1 MKKLIIGI
9 GTALILIAVAVAVY
23 LQLYIYH
30 YNRGNE
36 FYELGQYEKA
46 ASEYEKSLKL
56 HVPKGREC
64 DIRVNYA
71 LSLCAGLN
79 LNDIKALTEDEKT
92 EMINTLE
99 TAIDIL
105 VEEECAHRDDD
116 NGHDKEAQKLK
127 NELQEIIDMLKQEQE
142 QEQQQESDDDE
153 EEMEQPQ
160 EEELS
165 EEQQQLQ
172 EIMQQG
178 TNEHATGM
186 EQMEMYDEYSY
197 YNGQCW

>member
-9 GTALILIAVAVAVY
+9 GTALILIAVAVTVY
-23 LQLYIYH
+23 LQLYIFH

-46 ASEYEKSLKL
+46 ASEYEKSLKFY
-56 HVPKGREC
+56 VPNGKEC

-71 LSLCAGLN
+71 LSMCAGLN
-79 LNDIKALTEDEKT
+79 LNNISGLTEDEKT
-92 EMINTLE
+92 VMIGILE

-105 VEEECAHRDDD
+105 VEEECAHRDDN
-116 NGHDKEAQKLK
+116 NGHDDEAQKLK

-142 QEQQQESDDDE
+142 QPQEPDENE
-153 EEMEQPQ
+153 EEAEQPK
-160 EEELS
+160 EDELS

-178 TNEHATGM
+178 TNEHTAGM
-186 EQMEMYDEYSY
+186 EEIEMYDGYSY
-197 YNGQCW
+197 YGGQCW

>member
-9 GTALILIAVAVAVY
+9 GSALILAAVAVTVC
-23 LQLYIYH
+23 LQLYIFH

-36 FYELGQYEKA
+36 FYELGQHEKA
-46 ASEYEKSLKL
+46 ASEYEKALKL
-56 HVPKGREC
+56 YVPEGREC

-71 LSLCAGLN
+71 LSMCAGLN
-79 LNDIKALTEDEKT
+79 LNDLTGLTEEEKT
-92 EMINTLE
+92 AMINTLE

-105 VEEECAHRDDD
+105 VEEECAHRNDN
-116 NGHDKEAQKLK
+116 NGHDAEAQRLK

-142 QEQQQESDDDE
+142 QEQPEDSDENQEE
-153 EEMEQPQ
+153 VEQP

-178 TNEHATGM
+178 TDEHTAGM
-186 EQMEMYDEYSY
+186 EEMEMYDGYSY

>member
-9 GTALILIAVAVAVY
+9 GTALILIAVAVAIY
-23 LQLYIYH
+23 LQLYIFH

-36 FYELGQYEKA
+36 FYELGQHEKA
-46 ASEYEKSLKL
+46 AAEYEKSLKL
-56 HVPKGREC
+56 YVPKGREC

-71 LSLCAGLN
+71 LSMCAGLN
-79 LNDIKALTEDEKT
+79 LNDITALTEDEKT
-92 EMINTLE
+92 EIINTLE

-105 VEEECAHRDDD
+105 VEEECAHRNDN
-116 NGHDKEAQKLK
+116 NGHDDEAQKLK
-127 NELQEIIDMLKQEQE
+127 NELQEIIDMLKQQQE
-142 QEQQQESDDDE
+142 QPQESDDDE

-160 EEELS
+160 EDELS

-178 TNEHATGM
+178 TNEHTAGM

>member
-9 GTALILIAVAVAVY
+9 SMALVLIAVAVAVY
-23 LQLYIYH
+23 LQLYIFH

-105 VEEECAHRDDD
+105 VEEECAHRDDN
-116 NGHDKEAQKLK
+116 NGHDKEAQRLK
-127 NELQEIIDMLKQEQE
+127 NELQEIIDMLKQPQE
-142 QEQQQESDDDE
+142 QPQESDDNE
-153 EEMEQPQ
+153 EETEQPQ
-160 EEELS
+160 EAELS

-178 TNEHATGM
+178 TNEHAAGM
-186 EQMEMYDEYSY
+186 EQMELYDEYSY

>member
-9 GTALILIAVAVAVY
+9 GTALILIAVAVTVY
-23 LQLYIYH
+23 LQLYIFH

-46 ASEYEKSLKL
+46 ASEYEKSLKFY
-56 HVPKGREC
+56 VPNGKEC

-71 LSLCAGLN
+71 LSMCAGLN
-79 LNDIKALTEDEKT
+79 LNDISGLTEDEKT
-92 EMINTLE
+92 VMIGILE

-105 VEEECAHRDDD
+105 VEEECAHRDDN
-116 NGHDKEAQKLK
+116 NGHDDEAQKLK
-127 NELQEIIDMLKQEQE
+127 NELQEIIDMLKQEQP
-142 QEQQQESDDDE
+142 QEPDDNE
-153 EEMEQPQ
+153 GETEQPK
-160 EEELS
+160 EDELS

-178 TNEHATGM
+178 TNEHTAGM
-186 EQMEMYDEYSY
+186 EEIEMYDEYSY
-197 YNGQCW
+197 YGGQCW

>member
-9 GTALILIAVAVAVY
+9 GTALILIAVAVTVY
-23 LQLYIYH
+23 LQLYIFH

-46 ASEYEKSLKL
+46 ASEYEKSLKFY
-56 HVPKGREC
+56 VPNGKEC

-71 LSLCAGLN
+71 LSMCAGLN
-79 LNDIKALTEDEKT
+79 LNDISGLTEDEKT
-92 EMINTLE
+92 VMIGILE

-116 NGHDKEAQKLK
+116 NGHDNEAQKLK
-127 NELQEIIDMLKQEQE
+127 NELQEIIDMLKQEPQPE
-142 QEQQQESDDDE
+142 PDDNE
-153 EEMEQPQ
+153 EETEQP
-160 EEELS
+160 EEDELS

-178 TNEHATGM
+178 TNEHTAGM
-186 EQMEMYDEYSY
+186 EEIEMYDEYSY
-197 YNGQCW
+197 YGGQCW

>member
-9 GTALILIAVAVAVY
+9 GTALILIAVAVTVY
-23 LQLYIYH
+23 LQLYIFH

-46 ASEYEKSLKL
+46 ASEYEKSLKFY
-56 HVPKGREC
+56 VPNGKEC

-71 LSLCAGLN
+71 LSMCAGLN
-79 LNDIKALTEDEKT
+79 LNDISGLTENEKT
-92 EMINTLE
+92 VMIGILE

-116 NGHDKEAQKLK
+116 NGHDNEAQKLK
-127 NELQEIIDMLKQEQE
+127 NELQEIIDMLKQEPQPE
-142 QEQQQESDDDE
+142 PDDNE
-153 EEMEQPQ
+153 EETEQP
-160 EEELS
+160 EEDELS

-178 TNEHATGM
+178 TNEHTAGM
-186 EQMEMYDEYSY
+186 EEIEMYDEYSY
-197 YNGQCW
+197 YGGQCW

>member
-9 GTALILIAVAVAVY
+9 GTALILIAVAVTIV
-23 LQLYIYH
+23 LQLYIFH

-36 FYELGQYEKA
+36 FYELGQYERA
-46 ASEYEKSLKL
+46 AAEYEKSLKL
-56 HVPKGREC
+56 YVPERKEC

-71 LSLCAGLN
+71 LSLCETLDWSN
-79 LNDIKALTEDEKT
+79 IQALTDEEKT
-92 EMINTLE
+92 EMIQVLE

-116 NGHDKEAQKLK
+116 NGHDKEAQRLK
-127 NELQEIIDMLKQEQE
+127 NELQEMIDLLKEEQE
-142 QEQQQESDDDE
+142 QQESDDE
-153 EEMEQPQ
+153 EQDMEQP
-160 EEELS
+160 EEDELS

-178 TNEHATGM
+178 TNEHAADM
-186 EQMEMYDEYSY
+186 QEMNEGYSY

>member
-9 GTALILIAVAVAVY
+9 GTALILIAVAVTVC
-23 LQLYIYH
+23 LQLYIFH

-46 ASEYEKSLKL
+46 ASEYEKALKL
-56 HVPKGREC
+56 YVPKGREC

-71 LSLCAGLN
+71 LSVCGGLN
-79 LNDIKALTEDEKT
+79 LNDISGLTEDEKKA
-92 EMINTLE
+92 MINTLE

-105 VEEECAHRDDD
+105 VEEECAHRNDN
-116 NGHDKEAQKLK
+116 NGHDDEAQKLK
-127 NELQEIIDMLKQEQE
+127 NELQEIIDMLKQEQP
-142 QEQQQESDDDE
+142 QEPDDDE
-153 EEMEQPQ
+153 EEANQPQ
-160 EEELS
+160 ENELS
-165 EEQQQLQ
+165 QEQQQLQ

-178 TNEHATGM
+178 TNEHAAGM
-186 EQMEMYDEYSY
+186 EEMEMYDEYSY

>member
-9 GTALILIAVAVAVY
+9 GSALILAAVAVTVC
-23 LQLYIYH
+23 LQLYIFH

-36 FYELGQYEKA
+36 FYELGQHEKA
-46 ASEYEKSLKL
+46 ASEYEKALKL
-56 HVPKGREC
+56 YVPEGREC

-71 LSLCAGLN
+71 LSMCAGLN
-79 LNDIKALTEDEKT
+79 LNDLTGLTEEEKT
-92 EMINTLE
+92 AMINTLE

-105 VEEECAHRDDD
+105 VEEECAHRNDD
-116 NGHDKEAQKLK
+116 NGHDEEAQKLK
-127 NELQEIIDMLKQEQE
+127 NELQEIIDILKQEQNQPQNPDE
-142 QEQQQESDDDE
+142 DE
-153 EEMEQPQ
+153 EETNQP
-160 EEELS
+160 EKDELS

-178 TNEHATGM
+178 TDEHAAGM
-186 EQMEMYDEYSY
+186 EEMEMYDGYSY

>member
-9 GTALILIAVAVAVY
+9 GTALILIAVAVAIY
-23 LQLYIYH
+23 LQLYIFH

-36 FYELGQYEKA
+36 FYELGQHEKA
-46 ASEYEKSLKL
+46 VAEYEKSLKL
-56 HVPKGREC
+56 YVPKGKEC

-71 LSLCAGLN
+71 LSMCAGLN
-79 LNDIKALTEDEKT
+79 LNDITALTEDEKT
-92 EMINTLE
+92 EIINTLE

-105 VEEECAHRDDD
+105 VEEECAHRNDN
-116 NGHDKEAQKLK
+116 NGHDEEAQKLK

-142 QEQQQESDDDE
+142 QPQESDDDE

-160 EEELS
+160 EDELS

-178 TNEHATGM
+178 TNEHTAGM

>member
-9 GTALILIAVAVAVY
+9 GSALILIAIAVTIV
-23 LQLYIYH
+23 LQLYIFH

-36 FYELGQYEKA
+36 FYELGQYERA

-56 HVPKGREC
+56 YVPERKEC

-71 LSLCAGLN
+71 LSLCETLDLN
-79 LNDIKALTEDEKT
+79 NIQALTEEEKT
-92 EMINTLE
+92 EIIQVLE

-105 VEEECAHRDDD
+105 VEEGCAHRDDD
-116 NGHDKEAQKLK
+116 NGHDEEAQRLK
-127 NELQEIIDMLKQEQE
+127 NELQEMIDLLKEEQE
-142 QEQQQESDDDE
+142 QEQQESDNE
-153 EEMEQPQ
+153 EQETEQPE

-178 TNEHATGM
+178 TNEHAADM
-186 EQMEMYDEYSY
+186 QEMNESYSY